1 MNLDYIRPIN
11 KQRKGDG
18 KMFSLASKHDD
29 PNAKLAWSERI
40 GYGTGGFAF
49 NMINGIIGSFLT
61 IYFTSTVGLN
71 AGIIATIFAISKVF
85 DGISDVIVGRMVDKT
100 KSKLGKGRSW
110 LLRMCIPFAIT
121 TVLLFFV
128 PQNFPTMAQ
137 YVYIFLMYN
146 IVNAVCLT
154 GMLVPYYSMISLV
167 TADPY
172 ERGFLGNIQQIFQ
185 TLGNVVVN
193 ATFVTLL
200 GLFTN
205 STETIYTQRAFT
217 ITMIIYCAA
226 MVLITFF
233 SVFSTKERVHTA
245 DEIDKEGIEQKENAG
260 RQAGTLETVKALLTN
275 KYWVIVTI
283 ASFVVFFV
291 VIMFSMGNVYYCQYV
306 LYDMGQYGWV
316 SNSVSIAQFFVMFAT
331 PVFMK
336 KFGKTKVYEA
346 GMAVMGAGFLGF
358 ALFGGQNTLV
368 MIICN
373 VLKGCGVGMAGGMAL
388 GMVADTITY
397 GTKKTGIDTVGLGN
411 AGVSAAQKIGLG
423 LGTAVFGW
431 VLSGAGYDGTLD
443 AQGIAQPESV
453 TTAIQFLYNWL
464 PFIMVIVIFV
474 VMVLFY
480 HCERDLKK
488 LENAE

>member
-1 MNLDYIRPIN
+1 
-11 KQRKGDG
+11 
-18 KMFSLASKHDD
+18 MFSLASKHND
-29 PNAKLAWSERI
+29 PNASLAWSERI

-85 DGISDVIVGRMVDKT
+85 DGISDVIVGRMVDRT

-110 LLRMCIPFAIT
+110 LLRMCIPFGIT
-121 TVLLFFV
+121 TMLLFFV
-128 PQNFPTMAQ
+128 PQNFPEMAQ

-154 GMLVPYYSMISLV
+154 GMLVPYYSMISLM
-167 TADPY
+167 TANPY

-193 ATFVTLL
+193 STFVTLL
-200 GLFTN
+200 GIFTS
-205 STETIYTQRAFT
+205 STENIYTQRAFT
-217 ITMIIYCAA
+217 ITMLIYCIA
-226 MVLITFF
+226 MIVITIF
-233 SVFSTKERVHTA
+233 SVFSTKERVHSAESAEEDT
-245 DEIDKEGIEQKENAG
+245 QKF
-260 RQAGTLETVKALLTN
+260 
-275 KYWVIVTI
+275 

-291 VIMFSMGNVYYCQYV
+291 IIMYAMGNVYYCQYV
-306 LYDMGQYGWV
+306 LYDMGQYSWV
-316 SNSVSIAQFFVMFAT
+316 SNSISIAQFAVMFVT
-331 PVFMK
+331 PAFMK
-336 KFGKTKVYEA
+336 KFGKTAVYEA
-346 GMAVMGAGFLGF
+346 GMVVMGLGFLGF
-358 ALFGGQNTLV
+358 AVLGGSSTIV

-431 VLSGAGYDGTLD
+431 VLNGAGYDGSLD

-453 TTAIQFLYNWL
+453 STAINFLYNWL
-464 PFIMVIVIFV
+464 PFIMVIAIFV
-474 VMVLFY
+474 LMVILY

-488 LENAE
+488 MEAAE

>member
-1 MNLDYIRPIN
+1 
-11 KQRKGDG
+11 
-18 KMFSLASKHDD
+18 MFSLASKHND

-40 GYGTGGFAF
+40 GYGAGGFAF

-71 AGIIATIFAISKVF
+71 AGIIATIFAVSKVF
-85 DGISDVIVGRMVDKT
+85 DGISDVIVGRMVDQT

-110 LLRMCIPFAIT
+110 LLRMCIPFGVT
-121 TVLLFFV
+121 TMLLFFV
-128 PQNFPTMAQ
+128 PQNFPSMAQ
-137 YVYIFLMYN
+137 YIYVFLLYN

-167 TADPY
+167 TANPY
-172 ERGFLGNIQQIFQ
+172 ERGFLGNLQQIFQ

-193 ATFVTLL
+193 STFVVLL
-200 GLFTN
+200 AKFTD

-217 ITMIIYCAA
+217 ITMLIYCIA
-226 MVLITFF
+226 MIIITIY
-233 SVFSTKERVHTA
+233 SVFSTKERVNTTENTNSGNDA
-245 DEIDKEGIEQKENAG
+245 LAQKKGKE
-260 RQAGTLETVKALLTN
+260 AGTIETVKALLKN

-291 VIMFSMGNVYYCQYV
+291 VIMYAMGNVYYCQYV

-316 SNSVSIAQFFVMFAT
+316 SNSISIAQFAVMFVT
-331 PVFMK
+331 PFFMK
-336 KFGKTKVYEA
+336 KFGKTRVYEM
-346 GMAVMGAGFLGF
+346 GMVVMGAGFLGF
-358 ALFGGQNTLV
+358 ALLGGSNTIV
-368 MIICN
+368 MIVCN

-388 GMVADTITY
+388 GMVADTIAY
-397 GTKKTGIDTVGLGN
+397 GTKISGIDTVGLGN

-431 VLSGAGYDGTLD
+431 VLNGAGYDGALD
-443 AQGIAQPESV
+443 AQGITQPESV
-453 TTAIQFLYNWL
+453 TTAVNFLYNWL
-464 PFIMVIVIFV
+464 PFIMVMITFAIL
-474 VMVLFY
+474 VLFY

-488 LENAE
+488 METAE